1 MLVVWRNNGR
11 LTRVMGIFKN
21 SFLGERILLRVK
33 MRYFVRNY
41 RRTFKVALKAR
52 QRRGERVL
60 WGL

>member
-1 MLVVWRNNGR
+1 MLVVWRNTGR
-11 LTRVMGIFKN
+11 LTGVMGIFRN

-33 MRYFVRNY
+33 VRYFVRDY
-41 RRTFKVALKAR
+41 RRTFKVALEAR